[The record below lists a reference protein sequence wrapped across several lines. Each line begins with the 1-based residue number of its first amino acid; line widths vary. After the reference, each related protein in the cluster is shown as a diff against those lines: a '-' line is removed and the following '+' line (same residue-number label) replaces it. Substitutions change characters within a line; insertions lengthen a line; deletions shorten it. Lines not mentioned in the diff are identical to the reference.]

1 MADIVRLPT
10 WAMEMTDGTIAK
22 WCKNVGDNV
31 ELGEP
36 IAEVETD
43 KITTNLESPYAGV
56 LAQILV
62 AEGMTVDV
70 GEALAIIT
78 KPGEQLVQTQPGP
91 AVAEAHRAPLNDRSA
106 ASQPS
111 RGVQVEPAAQRLA
124 RDRGVDLTTVIG
136 TGPGGRI
143 TTEDVLTADAPDSD

>member
-22 WCKNVGDNV
+22 WCKNVGDHV
-31 ELGEP
+31 EVGEP

-43 KITTNLESPYAGV
+43 KITTNLDSPYEGV

-62 AEGMTVDV
+62 AEGTTVDV

-78 KPGEQLVQTQPGP
+78 KPGEELEDTTPEP
-91 AVAEAHRAPLNDRSA
+91 VAEAPRAPLKDRPT
-106 ASQPS
+106 ASEPS

-124 RDRGVDLTTVIG
+124 RDRGIDLSTVIG

-143 TTEDVLTADAPDSD
+143 TTADVLAADTPKDD